1 MHSQESKIETMEY
14 VTPGKVCILCGFLKT
29 VDSFPLT
36 NRGFDITMGVSNYVE
51 TIALLKRYVSS
62 QRKHEKTLTVING
75 YTLTVIIELEE

>member
-36 NRGFDITMGVSNYVE
+36 NRGFDITMGVSNYV
-51 TIALLKRYVSS
+51 KYCSF
-62 QRKHEKTLTVING
+62 
-75 YTLTVIIELEE
+75 